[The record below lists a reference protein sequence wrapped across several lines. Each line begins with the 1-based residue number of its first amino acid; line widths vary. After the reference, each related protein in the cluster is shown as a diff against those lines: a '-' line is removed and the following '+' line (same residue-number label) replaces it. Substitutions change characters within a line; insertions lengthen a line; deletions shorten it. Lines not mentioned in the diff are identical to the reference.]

1 MSLSKI
7 TQATL
12 NTPIN
17 KKEKCFYLLSGQGY
31 EKQEKA
37 HAIQQTYDSIYVVQS
52 AILFKEK
59 AIYPDEITLCSLV
72 DSEGALICLT
82 DKEDR
87 S

>member
-31 EKQEKA
+31 EKQEKE
-37 HAIQQTYDSIYVVQS
+37 HAIQ
-52 AILFKEK
+52 
-59 AIYPDEITLCSLV
+59 
-72 DSEGALICLT
+72 
-82 DKEDR
+82 
-87 S
+87 